1 MNHTRTQITPLGIID
16 SIGAGFS
23 AVAQRPGLLLIPFFL
38 DLFLWLGPR
47 LSVTPLVPDLTARLT
62 NLTRELGD
70 NSAQLFSQNLTEIIS
85 SYNMFSA
92 LSTWPLGI
100 PSLLAG
106 NDPGTAP
113 LGTPQ
118 AIPVGSLTAF
128 LVWLVL
134 LTVGGLWIG
143 SLYLGLIARRT
154 KNTCASPKTWGRLI
168 WVQWARI
175 VGLVILVLAGAFLA
189 SVPFFLLVELVN
201 FLVAPLAPWV
211 LLVGVGM
218 GMWGV
223 FHLFFAAHSILADN
237 VSLSHAVGT
246 SVALV
251 QRYRFSSVG
260 LLLIAVI
267 INLGLS
273 TIWNIPSSESWLRLA
288 AIAGNAFVNTG
299 LAAATFVFYHQ
310 RTCPTETT
318 D

>member
-1 MNHTRTQITPLGIID
+1 MNHTQVQATPLGIID
-16 SIGAGFS
+16 SVSAGFS
-23 AVAQRPGLLLIPFFL
+23 AVAQKPGLLLIPFLL

-47 LSVTPLVPDLTARLT
+47 LAVTPLIPDLTARLT
-62 NLTRELGD
+62 HLTRELGD
-70 NSAQLFSQNLTEIIS
+70 NSAQLFSQNLIEIMS

-106 NDPGTAP
+106 NQPGTAP
-113 LGTPQ
+113 LGRLQ
-118 AIPVGSLTAF
+118 VIPVRSLTAF
-128 LVWLVL
+128 LTWLLL
-134 LTVGGLWIG
+134 LTAGGLWLG

-154 KNTCASPKTWGRLI
+154 QKTYAASKPWGKLI

-175 VGLVILVLAGAFLA
+175 VGLVIVALAAAFIV
-189 SVPFFLLVELVN
+189 SVPFFLVVELVN
-201 FLVAPLAPWV
+201 FLAAPFAPWV

-218 GMWGV
+218 GMWGI
-223 FHLFFAAHSILADN
+223 FHLFFAVHCILADN
-237 VSLSHAVGT
+237 MSLARAIGT

-251 QRYRFSSVG
+251 HRYRFSSVG
-260 LLLIAVI
+260 LFLTAVT

-273 TIWNIPSSESWLRLA
+273 AIWNIPPSESWLRLA

-310 RTCPTETT
+310 RHGPPETA